1 MTSTPADIR
10 DTSLSDPHGVN
21 KKNILILMILIIWHS
36 IFAIGALVGTLMI
49 WQDGTE
55 IASWLKII
63 YSIAL
68 GISGILSAV
77 AVFSIVRKKHLGRL
91 ISLILNYLGFLICLF
106 GGMHYVGV
114 FTGIDGLGANFSK
127 GLPYIGI
134 AFIGYLLSA
143 FGDRYED
150 ERPTTAKI
158 YKQIAKYVSLGGG
171 ILFLFAVGIIPA
183 LISLIL
189 KFREPVPAISFFGT
203 IVFGT
208 MTWLMWREP
217 TRMTMNAKNKDQTML
232 DGFLF
237 LSPNFIGF
245 LFFFAGPLLFSL
257 YVSFTDSDAFG
268 NANWIGITNY
278 REIFNITIAPLDN
291 PDQLAKEVIDID
303 VYDELTRFRLSGN
316 SYVIGAQDQLFW
328 ISLWNTIKFVVLAVP
343 LSVFPALV
351 LATVLNSKLPGMKI
365 FRAIYFIPSV
375 AAVVGVAMIW
385 RWLYNST
392 VGYLNH
398 FISSFIEFINT
409 VAGSQLLI
417 DPQIGWTSDTRV
429 ALLAVAIMAAWQWI
443 GFNTVLFLAGL
454 QNIPGVLYEAA
465 TVDGANNWQQFWNVT
480 LPTLAPTTFF
490 VLTTT
495 TINAMQIFDQ
505 VFVFTR
511 PPGGP
516 GTSTTTI
523 VLYLYRQ
530 GFQNF
535 RQGYASALAWVLF
548 LLIFGLTLFQY
559 LRQRSSGEAI

>member
-1 MTSTPADIR
+1 MTVNNQPPSVSGPGKFQDNTDLVLR
-10 DTSLSDPHGVN
+10 VLLFWHG
-21 KKNILILMILIIWHS
+21 
-36 IFAIGALVGTLMI
+36 IFAIGALAGTLML
-49 WQDGTE
+49 WRGEST
-55 IASWLKII
+55 IAMWLKII
-63 YSIAL
+63 YSGAL
-68 GISGILSAV
+68 VISAV
-77 AVFSIVRKKHLGRL
+77 LSVIAIPAIARRKHAGRV
-91 ISLILNYLGFLICLF
+91 ISLILNYLGFLLCFF
-106 GGMHYVGV
+106 GGLHYLGV
-114 FTGIDGLGANFSK
+114 FAGIDSLGATFAN
-127 GLPYIGI
+127 GLPYLGL
-134 AFIGYLLSA
+134 AFVGYLIGA

-150 ERPTTAKI
+150 RQPAFAKNI
-158 YKQIAKYVSLGGG
+158 KRGAKYIGIIGG
-171 ILFLFAVGIIPA
+171 ILFLIAVGIIPGT
-183 LISLIL
+183 LSLLSKLSSFRSIIL
-189 KFREPVPAISFFGT
+189 LAGT
-203 IVFGT
+203 IIFAL

-217 TRMTMNAKNKDQTML
+217 TRVAMNAKSKDQLML
-232 DGFLF
+232 DGYLF

-257 YVSFTDSDAFG
+257 YISFTDSDAFG
-268 NANWIGITNY
+268 NANWIGLENY
-278 REIFNITIAPLDN
+278 QEIFDLTIAPLDS
-291 PDQLAKEVIDID
+291 PEQLAKEVIDIE
-303 VYDELTRFRLSGN
+303 VYDELTRFQFFSKN
-316 SYVIGAQDQLFW
+316 YVIGAVDQLFW
-328 ISLWNTIKFVVLAVP
+328 ISLGNTIKFVILAVP
-343 LSVFPALV
+343 LSVIPALM
-351 LATVLNSKLPGMKI
+351 LATVLNSKVPGMKVY
-365 FRAIYFIPSV
+365 RAIYFIPSV

-392 VGYLNH
+392 VGYLNY
-398 FISSFIEFINT
+398 FISGFVEFVNKI
-409 VAGSQLLI
+409 AGTPLLT
-417 DPQIGWTSDTRV
+417 DPQIGWTSDTKV
-429 ALLAVAIMAAWQWI
+429 ALLAVAIMAAWQWM

-559 LRQRSSGEAI
+559 MRQRSGDEAI